1 MNIMN
6 NEWVSINSKSKQPPY
21 DEGTMSYSCDVL
33 LTDGKNI
40 WVGFIDFETGECL
53 GINKYNVRSEYVKK
67 QPTHWMTLPKLP

>member
-1 MNIMN
+1 MGNYSIQ
-6 NEWVSINSKSKQPPY
+6 EWVSINSKSKQPPY

-40 WVGFIDFETGECL
+40 WVGFIDFETG
-53 GINKYNVRSEYVKK
+53 KWVYNVRNEYVKK